1 MATVRNQA
9 GNINVSAGAGTD
21 ASSYIN
27 TGAITSSKLAY
38 SHLQLTLHPNAYEV
52 CDAVKLM
59 TTRMESNIKEFY
71 LTNAKSKFGDMT
83 YAVRARIQDPEKN
96 KDKLFILNDTE
107 IQFYWDAYIKES
119 KRALHEEVM
128 ARILKT
134 DDEVDENE

>member
-1 MATVRNQA
+1 MATLKPIDRTVVA
-9 GNINVSAGAGTD
+9 D

-27 TGAITSSKLAY
+27 TNASTITGAYTK
-38 SHLQLTLHPNAYEV
+38 LTLHPNPYVV

-59 TTRMESNIKEFY
+59 VTRMESNIKEFY

-128 ARILKT
+128 ARILNT

>member
-1 MATVRNQA
+1 MATLKPIDRTV
-9 GNINVSAGAGTD
+9 VED

-27 TGAITSSKLAY
+27 TGTITSSKLAY
-38 SHLQLTLHPNAYEV
+38 SHIQLTLHPNAYEV

-59 TTRMESNIKEFY
+59 VTRMESNIKEFY

-128 ARILKT
+128 ARILNT
-134 DDEVDENE
+134 DDEVDGDE